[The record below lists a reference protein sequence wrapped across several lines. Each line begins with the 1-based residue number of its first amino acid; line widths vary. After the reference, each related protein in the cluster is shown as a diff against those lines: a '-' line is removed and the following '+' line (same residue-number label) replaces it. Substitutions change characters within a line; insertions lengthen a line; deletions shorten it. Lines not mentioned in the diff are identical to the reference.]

1 MTTTRSAPARVPT
14 ANVAVTATVRL
25 AMFALTATGHYAE
38 TEDSFE
44 WLVREAVDVVAA
56 IESRSGAGRVAAV
69 MAVLADTG
77 FHDAADPVQA
87 ACLRRDAENIVIA
100 VTTGAVVGD
109 AGSCGGWRR

>member
-1 MTTTRSAPARVPT
+1 MR
-14 ANVAVTATVRL
+14 
-25 AMFALTATGHYAE
+25 ALTATGHYAE

-56 IESRSGAGRVAAV
+56 IESRAGHAGRVAAV
-69 MAVLADTG
+69 MAVLADTA
-77 FHDAADPVQA
+77 FHDAADPVEA